1 MKIDKI
7 QKTRSGK
14 YNIYVGDR
22 KITTYDDVLINTGI
36 LYKKEIDIDELDKIE
51 KQNNYYS
58 AYNKTISYIMKHQR
72 SKKEIENYITKF
84 ELTKEENNNILK
96 KLQEIGLIN
105 DLNYVKAFISDS
117 INLSNKGP
125 YNNQNNLQVNGKNEN
140 IIDEELSNID
150 ESIIYDKLIKLIEK
164 KIRTN
169 HNHSEYQLK
178 QKIIIDIVNLGYD
191 REITMNLLDNF
202 KIDDTN
208 LLSKEYD
215 KLYSKLS
222 KKYTG
227 IELNKKIKQKLYSK
241 GYDINSINELINKKG
256 DD

>member
-125 YNNQNNLQVNGKNEN
+125 YKIKQELIDNGIDEN